1 MITNNN
7 SLTPAAAADGATPLT
22 PEQIVEQLRVL
33 RQHVPDFGPLSVSE
47 ATALRTTAKIH
58 PEFALASIN
67 TIGASATIA
76 QAVDADAPSLVAER
90 AEADRWSAVEDE
102 LQTMLKGVSAAILA
116 RRYRIGL
123 ASLQA
128 YSIARQLVRKKENAD
143 LLPHVE
149 NMRRTNRLGRR
160 KAATPAAPQAPT
172 SPTTPAPTP
181 TPAPS
186 TTPAQP
192 PATPSP
198 GVPPK
203 SQ

>member
-1 MITNNN
+1 MIQKNNPLIPV
-7 SLTPAAAADGATPLT
+7 SAADGAVPLT

-33 RQHVPDFGPLSVSE
+33 RQHVPDFGPLSVPE

-76 QAVDADAPSLVAER
+76 QAVDHDAPSLITER
-90 AEADRWSAVEDE
+90 IEADRWSAVEDE
-102 LQTMLKGVSAAILA
+102 LRTMLKGVSAAILA

-160 KAATPAAPQAPT
+160 KPATTAAPQAPS

-181 TPAPS
+181 APAPS